1 MTKLTTIIAAI
12 ALTLSI
18 GFATTASAA
27 PEGFNNFDGSSA
39 CYCMGP

>member
-1 MTKLTTIIAAI
+1 MTKLTTIIAAV

-27 PEGFNNFDGSSA
+27 PEGFNNFDGGA
-39 CYCMGP
+39 CYCMDP